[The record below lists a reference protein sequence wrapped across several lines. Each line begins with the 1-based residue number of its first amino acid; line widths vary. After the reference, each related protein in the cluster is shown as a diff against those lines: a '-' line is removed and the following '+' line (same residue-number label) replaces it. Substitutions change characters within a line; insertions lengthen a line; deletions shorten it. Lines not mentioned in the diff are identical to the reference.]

1 MSEPPTPPNELELIL
16 IDIQY
21 SLPLQSSL
29 VDEYLQSY
37 LSYFESSTDISRD
50 DISIKRYLELRAE
63 IAHRWKS
70 LTQDERLELIPIYN
84 YIKRIDALIR
94 MLYER

>member
-1 MSEPPTPPNELELIL
+1 MESGPGPPASDTDELAELELVL
-16 IDIQY
+16 FDVQY
-21 SLPLQSSL
+21 SLP
-29 VDEYLQSY
+29 LQSY

-70 LTQDERLELIPIYN
+70 LIQDERLELIHIYN

-94 MLYER
+94 SLYKR